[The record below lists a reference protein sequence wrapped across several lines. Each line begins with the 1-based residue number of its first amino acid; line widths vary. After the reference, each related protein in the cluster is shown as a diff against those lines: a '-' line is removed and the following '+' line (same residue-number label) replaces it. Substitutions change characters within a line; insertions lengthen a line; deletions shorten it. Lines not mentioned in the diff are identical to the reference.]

1 MRYFFGQA
9 LGRTIILQ
17 LERGEKLLESIRG
30 LLERE
35 SIRNA
40 IVLSAIGSLQ
50 RAHLHRVTGMQEP
63 PVDEFIILER
73 PMELASLQ
81 GLVIDGEPHFH
92 MVISDRENTYS
103 GHLEVD
109 TTVLYLAEIALAEL
123 KGIELKRVK
132 NELNIARIAEK
143 T

>member
-35 SIRNA
+35 SIQNA